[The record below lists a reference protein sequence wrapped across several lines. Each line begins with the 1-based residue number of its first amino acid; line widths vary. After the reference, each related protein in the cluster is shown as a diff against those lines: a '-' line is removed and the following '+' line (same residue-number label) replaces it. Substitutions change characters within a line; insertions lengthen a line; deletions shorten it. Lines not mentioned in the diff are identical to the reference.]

1 VRCFCHRSAKTVDP
15 GVWCGQTDD
24 LIVWNLWRIRIAR
37 TSIKS
42 FWNYEWSATDKGSA
56 SNGPTTY
63 YSAGRPCKPLQVV
76 TVFTGWPFPCSVLV
90 TWSEKKAARKPWAP
104 DDNTV
109 MSMLAMVPVD
119 RSVHLSLLDRQ
130 CVRGSNP
137 ILHLGEQWKLAL
149 NTKGVF
155 GTALLP
161 FFQLRSSS
169 TVPNT
174 CSSTNSAPRK
184 TWSWRPTPRFSWSTS
199 RGTPPTPHFLWSST
213 CSMNSTVEL
222 PHGGVRG
229 AELEKQEQ
237 SSPKHALIQ
246 CTGFASFF
254 LWRWAL
260 YVEMTLSERNLERT
274 NRPERASVSV
284 SKRVALSH

>member
-130 CVRGSNP
+130 CVHGSY
-137 ILHLGEQWKLAL
+137 IWE
-149 NTKGVF
+149 
-155 GTALLP
+155 
-161 FFQLRSSS
+161 
-169 TVPNT
+169 
-174 CSSTNSAPRK
+174 NSE
-184 TWSWRPTPRFSWSTS
+184 SW
-199 RGTPPTPHFLWSST
+199 LWT
-213 CSMNSTVEL
+213 
-222 PHGGVRG
+222 
-229 AELEKQEQ
+229 
-237 SSPKHALIQ
+237 LIQ
-246 CTGFASFF
+246 FTGFASFF